1 MDHDSSFMNN
11 LVFFQYPRNT
21 WRREVK
27 AEMTESCHNWCDR
40 GKCVPNRVRWR
51 AFINGL
57 CSILEPSASVK
68 FVFQTPYSM
77 SQNDQQMS
85 LKYCFITAFP
95 ESNLLNGSL
104 WHQQHHIFI
113 SWPMTEGCGLPLIQD
128 VACISSLYSIVW
140 YQDTHPGLSTL
151 ADFVA

>member
-85 LKYCFITAFP
+85 LKYCFTTAFSERQLAQWIP
-95 ESNLLNGSL
+95 TVSTTPHIHSL
-104 WHQQHHIFI
+104 TSEGGMWTASHTQDEAYI
-113 SWPMTEGCGLPLIQD
+113 S
-128 VACISSLYSIVW
+128 SSLYSIV
-140 YQDTHPGLSTL
+140 
-151 ADFVA
+151 